1 MNISV
6 ATLEGML
13 PNELMNLVKNDSS
26 YITHS
31 INSANRFTDWF
42 RQSGIPFFKG
52 YTDHSEKHSLEV
64 FGAAIDFVG
73 PLAYK
78 IISVEDISVLMTSCY
93 CHDCGM
99 HITESQFLT
108 LIDPGHTQRYNEI
121 DSTNWPDQWRDFF
134 QEAKRFNQDTLL
146 GIFGDTEYIPDMP
159 KTVID
164 FTDRHRLLVGEFLRR
179 NHPRLAHD
187 IAVGLD
193 KKLGLPT
200 LLEGFNERIR
210 DLIGFIARSHGESLR
225 SNFDYIEK
233 EYNLRD
239 FNRIHIIFLMGL
251 LRLADYAQIQATRAP
266 QLKAKIHTIG
276 SPISQRE
283 WRVHQSIIN
292 ITRTHDDPEAI
303 LVEGRPSRVTDYLRV
318 KEWLVDLQGEMD
330 RTWAVFGEVYGR
342 QTTSG
347 LSELQLSIRR
357 VRSNI
362 LEKFSSELF
371 VPERIAFKVSE
382 PEMLSLLLAP
392 LYGDHPGYGIRELV
406 QNARDAVL
414 EAKAVEAPH
423 LKSAPGR
430 VDIFIE
436 KDGDLA
442 KVRITDNGIGMSLD
456 VITNY
461 FLNAGA
467 SYRSSYAWQNVH
479 LDDSGRSLVARS
491 GRFGVGALAAF
502 LIGPQISVQTKH
514 WASSTD
520 EGLSFSCKLHD
531 KEIQVEKIRCNFG
544 TEVEIEANVDVFDKI
559 VKLLEDIKGYYQFG
573 ENVIVD
579 FHVLEIDEDDVVI
592 SGNRRET
599 AATIGTFNTRK
610 FISVSWGRA
619 KSLVD
624 AVNFVN
630 GIAISPIS
638 DRHQAGGLDSLYES
652 QPLFNQLSFDHI
664 YYNNEAN
671 MARSFRYW
679 LSIEDRDAFSPLNLS
694 RTKFNAVDEEI
705 TSHINGRLF
714 SYFSE
719 YVDKNQKQ
727 ISKMME
733 LKMDEG
739 PLLYISRGC
748 FIYRGNR
755 FLPFDVDL
763 AKRAGIR
770 RFFDVGAM
778 YNSGE
783 NLNEKFP
790 NECFTIR
797 QRPDKSPTALSWTL
811 RQRTGLLK
819 GGYTYMA
826 MLVEKNVADGLRN
839 HSTAT
844 RWMNNLMDRSEIL
857 DRNGTATRLVEFGT
871 RQDED
876 YNLYRKLLELSKSET
891 IEMACSSNSDYYSNQ
906 FRRQRSAGVFVDA
919 WEAEQGL
926 F

>member
-1 MNISV
+1 MAVNV

-13 PNELMNLVKNDSS
+13 PNELIALIKNDSS

-42 RQSGIPFFKG
+42 HQSGIPFFKG
-52 YTDHSEKHSLEV
+52 YTDHSENHSLEV
-64 FGAAIDFVG
+64 FGAAIDFIS
-73 PLAYK
+73 PSAYK
-78 IISVEDISVLMTSCY
+78 VMSAEDISILISSCY

-99 HITESQFLT
+99 HITESQFLK
-108 LIDPGHTQRYNEI
+108 LIDPEHTKIYNNI
-121 DSTNWPDQWRDFF
+121 DKKNWPDLWIDFF
-134 QEAKRFNQDTLL
+134 QESKRFNQDTLI
-146 GIFGDTEYIPDMP
+146 GIFGDAEYIPEMP
-159 KTVID
+159 RTVID

-200 LLEGFNERIR
+200 LLEGFNARVR
-210 DLIGFIARSHGESLR
+210 DLIGFVARSHGENLR

-239 FNRIHIIFLMGL
+239 FNRIHIVFLMGL

-266 QLKAKIHTIG
+266 QLKTQIHTIG

-303 LVEGRPSRVTDYLRV
+303 LVEGRPSQVTDYLRV
-318 KEWLVDLQGEMD
+318 KEWLADLQGEMD
-330 RTWAVFGEVYGR
+330 RTWAVLGEIYGR

-392 LYGDHPGYGIRELV
+392 LYGDHPGYGVRELV

-423 LKSAPGR
+423 LRGVQGR
-430 VDIFIE
+430 VDIFVE
-436 KDGDLA
+436 KEGENA

-456 VITNY
+456 VIKNY

-502 LIGPQISVQTKH
+502 LIGPQISVKTKH
-514 WASSTD
+514 WTSPLN

-531 KEIQVEKIRCNFG
+531 KEIQVEKTKCSFG
-544 TEVEIEANVDVFDKI
+544 TEIEIKTTISSFAKI
-559 VKLLEDIKGYYQFG
+559 VKLLDDIEDYYQFD
-573 ENVIVD
+573 ENVKIN
-579 FHVLEIDEDDVVI
+579 FRVLDGTGEAILSANRQED
-592 SGNRRET
+592 T
-599 AATIGTFNTRK
+599 PAIGTFNTRK
-610 FISVSWGRA
+610 FSSVSWGRA
-619 KSLVD
+619 TSIIHP
-624 AVNFVN
+624 VNFVN
-630 GIAISPIS
+630 GIAISAIS
-638 DRHQAGGLDSLYES
+638 DRHERGGLDSLYES
-652 QPLFNQLSFDHI
+652 QILFNQLSFDGAT
-664 YYNNEAN
+664 YNNDTN
-671 MARSFRYW
+671 ITRSCRYW
-679 LSIEDRDAFSPLNLS
+679 LEIEDRDAFSPLNLS
-694 RTKFNAVDEEI
+694 RTKFNATDDEI
-705 TSHINGRLF
+705 TSHVNGRLF
-714 SYFSE
+714 SFLTE
-719 YVDKNQKQ
+719 YVDKNRSQ
-727 ISKMME
+727 I
-733 LKMDEG
+733 LKMERLKADEG
-739 PLLYISRGC
+739 ALLNINRGS
-748 FIYRGNR
+748 FINRGDK

-763 AKRAGIR
+763 AKKAGIR
-770 RFFDVGAM
+770 RFFDVGVM
-778 YNSGE
+778 YDSE
-783 NLNEKFP
+783 DNLNVIFP
-790 NECFTIR
+790 NECITTR
-797 QRPDKSPTALSWTL
+797 HRPDKSPTALAWTL
-811 RQRTGLLK
+811 RQRTALLK
-819 GGYTYMA
+819 DGYDYMT
-826 MLVEKNVADGLRN
+826 MLVEKSVADGLKN
-839 HSTAT
+839 NSNAT
-844 RWMNNLMDRSEIL
+844 RWMKDMMDRSEIL
-857 DRNGTATRLVEFGT
+857 NRNGTQKRLVEFGT

-876 YNLYRKLLELSKSET
+876 YDLYRDFLDRSKSDT
-891 IEMACSSNSDYYSNQ
+891 IEMACSSSSDYYSSQ
-906 FRRQRSAGVFVDA
+906 YHRQRSAGVFVET
-919 WEAEQGL
+919 WEAERGL